1 MRSHQHGHVPIQV
14 STNERVE
21 VVEITDRVANQ
32 IPDDA
37 DGIATVFSEH
47 TTAGV
52 TVNEAEARLLGDV
65 EDALEQLVSERDDW
79 AHDVIDDNAD
89 AHLRAMLVGNGPA
102 IPVADGQLQ
111 FGTWQSVLLVECDGP
126 RVRTVRVTTS
136 G

>member
-1 MRSHQHGHVPIQV
+1 MPIQV

-21 VVEITDRVANQ
+21 VVDITDRVANQ

-65 EDALEQLVSERDDW
+65 RDALEQLAPERDDW
-79 AHDVIDDNAD
+79 AHDAIDDNTVA
-89 AHLRAMLVGNGPA
+89 LRA
-102 IPVADGQLQ
+102 
-111 FGTWQSVLLVECDGP
+111 
-126 RVRTVRVTTS
+126 TS
-136 G
+136 SAA